1 MIWKKEIRI
10 YCQVAS
16 GLLTQERI
24 SIPAKPIRA
33 KVHSKQS
40 LWVIVMSDSYRG
52 CLEVI
57 PTIGQY
63 SKRFVNRTIAL
74 QANSSRM
81 SAKITRL
88 STSFLTSTTFAVSA
102 SIVTTTH

>member
-16 GLLTQERI
+16 GADLNFGETDT
-24 SIPAKPIRA
+24 